1 MKRDCV
7 FISPHQCV
15 RGVSTLNVSRS
26 EPRPEPTSS
35 LLSPYPL
42 VSYRLIKFDDLKSTY
57 ADRVS
62 SKRGD
67 FDF

>member
-1 MKRDCV
+1 MFAGRA
-7 FISPHQCV
+7 
-15 RGVSTLNVSRS
+15 
-26 EPRPEPTSS
+26 RPEPTSS